1 MGSEGLAL
9 RLAERAYEA
18 ALDPSAWASFLEELS
33 EGLGGAAIQ
42 LSLRMRGV
50 ELSGSAEA
58 TSDPGPVFRIH
69 LDDRYH
75 STFLRLSIGDF
86 PWASIDRRAVVKGFV
101 RVMEMLDADTHLE
114 QSEFY
119 REYMEPQG
127 LALESPLCHV
137 MASAEARPLAGVVVY
152 RREGC
157 RAFGPADF
165 ELLDLLVSHLGRAYR
180 IHCRLGDA
188 RHEQH
193 ALREVMD
200 RLPSGVILLD
210 KDSRVV
216 LTNRSAEQIL
226 AVADG
231 IQLDR
236 GRPRLAD
243 AQQDRA
249 FQQLLEEA
257 VRTRALRGRS
267 YGKTMS
273 VVRPSGRRSYASMV
287 GPLLAPP
294 PGTNLREAAAILF
307 VADPEGSQISTTEV
321 LEGLYDL
328 TPAEAELLRLLA
340 EGNSLEEVAGQRG
353 VTINTARSQLKQ
365 VFAKTD
371 TRRQGELVRL
381 VLTGVASLGDDGGR

>member
-1 MGSEGLAL
+1 MGSEALAL
-9 RLAERAYEA
+9 RLAERGYEA
-18 ALDPSAWASFLEELS
+18 ALDPSVWGAFLEELS
-33 EGLGGAAIQ
+33 EALGGAAIQ
-42 LSLRMRGV
+42 LSLRIRSV
-50 ELSGSAEA
+50 EVSRTDEPL
-58 TSDPGPVFRIH
+58 SDPGPVFRIH

-75 STFLRLSIGDF
+75 PTFLRLSIADF
-86 PWASIDRRAVVKGFV
+86 PWASIDRRGVAHGFV
-101 RVMEMLDADTHLE
+101 CASEMVDQDLHFERSD
-114 QSEFY
+114 FY
-119 REYMEPQG
+119 REYMKPQG

-137 MASAEARPLAGVVVY
+137 MASAEARPLAGVVIY

-157 RAFGPADF
+157 RPFAPADF
-165 ELLDLLVSHLGRAYR
+165 ELLDLLAPHLGRAYR

-210 KDSRVV
+210 KDSRAV
-216 LTNRSAEQIL
+216 LTNRSADQIL
-226 AVADG
+226 ALADG
-231 IQLDR
+231 IRLDS
-236 GRPRLAD
+236 GRPRLD
-243 AQQDRA
+243 DPQQDRT

-257 VRTRALRGRS
+257 VRTRALRGQS
-267 YGKTMS
+267 FGKTMS
-273 VVRPSGRRSYASMV
+273 VVRPSGRRSFASMV
-287 GPLLAPP
+287 GALLAPP
-294 PGTNLREAAAILF
+294 PGTSLREAVAILF

-321 LEGLYDL
+321 LERLYDL

-340 EGNSLEEVAGQRG
+340 EGNSLERVAERRG
-353 VTINTARSQLKQ
+353 VTMNTARSQLKQ